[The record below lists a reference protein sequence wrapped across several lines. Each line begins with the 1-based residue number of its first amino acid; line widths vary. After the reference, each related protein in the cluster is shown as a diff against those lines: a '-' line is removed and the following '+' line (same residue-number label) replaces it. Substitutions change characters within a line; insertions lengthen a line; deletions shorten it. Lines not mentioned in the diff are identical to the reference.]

1 MKTLIVFWGP
11 FAFVTRLL
19 ATAAL
24 LVACHTSTAGFV
36 WVQDLPPV
44 ARRAVAEPLRPGD
57 RVFIVVHGQEALS
70 GDFEVRPGG
79 EVILPAV
86 GPVPA
91 AGGTPEQLAAL
102 LRDRMKGLLTDP
114 QVSAVLSLRKALISV
129 IGEVKSSGQYDL
141 SSGEIV
147 LQALARA
154 GGLGI
159 FANEDGI
166 YVVRQKPVP
175 QRVRFR
181 YSDLVNGDEQSNR
194 FELADGDVI
203 VVE

>member
-1 MKTLIVFWGP
+1 M
-11 FAFVTRLL
+11 
-19 ATAAL
+19 
-24 LVACHTSTAGFV
+24 
-36 WVQDLPPV
+36 
-44 ARRAVAEPLRPGD
+44 VAESLRPGD
-57 RVFIVVHGQEALS
+57 HVFIVVHGQEALT

-91 AGGTPEQLAAL
+91 AGGTPVQLAAL

-114 QVSAVLSLRKALISV
+114 QVSASLSLRKTVISV
-129 IGEVKSSGQYDL
+129 IGEVKTAGQYEL
-141 SSGEIV
+141 TPGENV
-147 LQALARA
+147 LQALARS

-166 YVVRQKPVP
+166 YVVRQKPNP

-181 YSDLVNGDEQSNR
+181 YSDLVNGDVQSNR
-194 FELADGDVI
+194 FELADGDII